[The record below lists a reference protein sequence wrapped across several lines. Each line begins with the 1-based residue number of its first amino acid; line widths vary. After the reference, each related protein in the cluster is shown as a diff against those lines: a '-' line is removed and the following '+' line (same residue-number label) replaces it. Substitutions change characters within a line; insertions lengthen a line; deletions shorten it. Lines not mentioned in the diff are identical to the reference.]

1 MNKFQKKVNKEVEK
15 YISDYDII
23 ELIDRNN
30 VSYLCY
36 EKPEGGAIIFSK
48 RNLKKAMRK
57 AVKEDTKDLD
67 LKTGFI
73 SKEIFEDIIC
83 AGIVIEDV
91 LLGYIVGIAIVLGK
105 KGRKEAGY
113 VC

>member
-1 MNKFQKKVNKEVEK
+1 MNKFQKKVDKEVEK

-36 EKPEGGAIIFSK
+36 SKPEGGAIIFSK

-57 AVKEDTKDLD
+57 AVKEDTKELD

-83 AGIVIEDV
+83 AGIVIEGV
-91 LLGYIVGIAIVLGK
+91 LLAYIVDIAIVLGK